1 MLKNRNRFATIAFWL
16 RYFMNR
22 FTWCIRLGTNLVYE
36 RKKIG
41 REKKFIFFA
50 GEFERERLP
59 APPTLSGNLLRTVVL
74 LHSFLTPF
82 NDLRSPG
89 EKFIAVMANPI
100 FKMSFVRF
108 CRGKNKGFFPF
119 EWLPCFFV
127 GFLSLLLVFPAKC

>member
-36 RKKIG
+36 RKK
-41 REKKFIFFA
+41 FIFFA

-74 LHSFLTPF
+74 LHSFVHLF
-82 NDLRSPG
+82 YH
-89 EKFIAVMANPI
+89 NPY
-100 FKMSFVRF
+100 
-108 CRGKNKGFFPF
+108 
-119 EWLPCFFV
+119 FFV
-127 GFLSLLLVFPAKC
+127 VSRLLMI